1 MKNKCFNIAWLIA
14 ILFSFTACN
23 DFLDIQPVGKVMPK
37 TGQEFR
43 DLLTEAYS
51 AIPSDRGMAT
61 FRSDEL
67 TLEGEQNQ
75 ESLNS
80 YLDIWCWNDVAP
92 DQTTLSFGWQRY
104 YYVNYIANSVIENKD
119 NITEA
124 TQAERNQLAGE
135 AYMLRAYMHFILVNP

>member
-67 TLEGEQNQ
+67 TLVAFGLCSFSDIVFVFYDGIGNIVYVIV
-75 ESLNS
+75 SLPTERKCG
-80 YLDIWCWNDVAP
+80 LVGGDIIP
-92 DQTTLSFGWQRY
+92 TP
-104 YYVNYIANSVIENKD
+104 
-119 NITEA
+119 NI
-124 TQAERNQLAGE
+124 QIG
-135 AYMLRAYMHFILVNP
+135 V